1 MRIFPRSRPTLFV
14 ALAMVAVFV
23 FIAFGQPVQVLR
35 RLRDLLDV
43 HLSTPPSDGQALVY
57 KTAINGWTNGAP
69 TGGGNTNI
77 SVLVSVDGTNVPF
90 YFNLKSGTNY
100 ALSYDGGSNVTIR
113 LTIDQVNTWYSILQV
128 TQFYTFEFYSSNVYI
143 TNVTVNGRQEN
154 RKNTVSLYN
163 VLSYSGTNVAVNLAT
178 ANFFWLLLTND
189 AYITAPSGGSGTNYA
204 QPIQIVVSQN
214 STGGYH
220 LGWDTAWYPT
230 NRTPT
235 MTTNANAVDVFS
247 FVSSPF
253 NTSLLGVSAQNLR

>member
-1 MRIFPRSRPTLFV
+1 
-14 ALAMVAVFV
+14 MVAVFV

-69 TGGGNTNI
+69 TGGGNTNVG
-77 SVLVSVDGTNVPF
+77 VLISVDGTNVPF
-90 YFNLKSGTNY
+90 YFNFKSATNY

-113 LTIDQVNTWYSILQV
+113 FTLVESNTWYSILQV
-128 TQFYTFEFYSSNVYI
+128 TQIFTEIFYSSNTYVTNIYVQNLYGSNVYI

-154 RKNTVSLYN
+154 RKNTVSLYS

-247 FVSSPF
+247 FLSSPSGS
-253 NTSLLGVSAQNLR
+253 TLLGVSAQNLR